1 MTKTEFAKLMA
12 FVTAAIDKPVA
23 RPTVDAYFEM
33 LNDLPYNLA
42 AAAVKKIIAT
52 DEYPTLPTI
61 GKIRQAAAEISRGH
75 ILSAAE
81 AWGMVIKA
89 IHGYGYYREAEALA
103 ALPGHVAEVVRWMGW
118 QSICMSDKID
128 VVRGQFVKMYET
140 HQKRE
145 QEQAVL
151 PAGVRDAI
159 ARIGAGNDNQESK
172 KLCAGDKELVG

>member
-1 MTKTEFAKLMA
+1 MTKNEFAKLMA
-12 FVTAAIDKPVA
+12 FITAAVDKPVA

-33 LNDLPYNLA
+33 LHDLPYDLA

-75 ILSAAE
+75 ILSAPE
-81 AWGMVIKA
+81 AWGLVLKA
-89 IHGYGYYREAEALA
+89 VHEYGYYREGEALA
-103 ALPGHVAEVVRWMGW
+103 SLPAPVADVVRWMGF
-118 QSICMSDKID
+118 QTICMSEKISVD
-128 VVRGQFVKMYET
+128 RGQFLRMYEV

-151 PAGVRDAI
+151 PPAVRDVMDQI
-159 ARIGAGNDNQESK
+159 AGGTK
-172 KLCAGDKELVG
+172 MLGDGEK

>member
-1 MTKTEFAKLMA
+1 MMTRTEFAKLMA
-12 FVTAAIDKPVA
+12 FITAAIDKPVA

-33 LNDLPYNLA
+33 LQDLPYNLA

-89 IHGYGYYREAEALA
+89 IHGYGYYREAEALES
-103 ALPGHVAEVVRWMGW
+103 LPERVAQVVRWMGF
-118 QSICMSDKID
+118 QDICMTDRID
-128 VVRGQFVKMYET
+128 VVRGQFLKMYET
-140 HQKRE
+140 QQKRE
-145 QEQAVL
+145 SEQALL
-151 PAGVRDAI
+151 PPAVRDTI
-159 ARIGAGNDNQESK
+159 AQIGSGGLKMIGGETDET
-172 KLCAGDKELVG
+172 

>member
-1 MTKTEFAKLMA
+1 MVMMMTRAEFSKLMA
-12 FVTAAIDKPVA
+12 FITAAVDKPVA
-23 RPTVDAYFEM
+23 RPTVDAYYEM
-33 LNDLPYNLA
+33 LGDLPYDLA
-42 AAAVKKIIAT
+42 AVAVKKIIAT

-89 IHGYGYYREAEALA
+89 IHGYGYYREAEALS
-103 ALPGHVAEVVRWMGW
+103 ALPEHVAEVVRWMGW

-151 PAGVRDAI
+151 PAGLQDMMKQLAGGMKM
-159 ARIGAGNDNQESK
+159 IGDGGKGMEAK
-172 KLCAGDKELVG
+172 